1 MFLSLRSFAEI
12 PVTETTSLP
21 VLVINAAQQ
30 LVQLYNLL
38 DATKKNLELMQNV
51 YQGVHNAM
59 NIMRTINPDIDP
71 GLYRE
76 WQGVQDSMTKIEEIY
91 GKAPR
96 SDDQKVQEDTDQ
108 TVAEAV
114 SFNNE
119 LFDYSKKLDGIAED
133 IKSFS
138 KTVSPV
144 GAAKVTAESMGVML
158 SVLNQGLRAQ
168 AKALKLQAIVAE
180 RENRKDKRQSSHTI
194 ETNDVITR
202 SILREKTTFTLPRL

>member
-108 TVAEAV
+108 TVAEAG

>member
-1 MFLSLRSFAEI
+1 MCLSMPCFAEI

-38 DATKKNLELMQNV
+38 NTTKKNLELMQSV
-51 YQGVHNAM
+51 YQGVHDAM
-59 NIMRTINPDIDP
+59 NIIRTINPDIDP

-76 WQGVQDSMTKIEEIY
+76 WQGIQDSMAKIEEIY

-96 SDDQKVQEDTDQ
+96 SDDQRVQQDTDR

-119 LFDYSKKLDGIAED
+119 LFNYSKKLDGVAED
-133 IKSFS
+133 IKSYS
-138 KTVSPV
+138 RTVNPV

-180 RENRKDKRQSSHTI
+180 RENRKDKRQATHNI
-194 ETNDVITR
+194 ETNDAITR
-202 SILREKTTFTLPRL
+202 SMLHEKTTFTLPRL